1 MLDALN
7 VVKNFGGL
15 RALDNCSISIKQGEI
30 CGLIGPNGS
39 GKSTLF
45 NVITGYYS
53 SDSGEIRFKEL
64 RIDKMTP
71 YDIVDMGISRTF
83 QLPSLFKKM
92 TVMEN
97 MLIAPKS
104 QKGENIWR
112 AWFGT
117 GISQQEHDNY
127 KKAMELLEFLD
138 IVQLRNEYADNISFG
153 QQKLLELARAL
164 MTDPEIMLLDEP
176 TGGINPVLVN
186 KIITSLKEM
195 REKGVTLLIV
205 EHNMS
210 VVSSLCDRVY
220 VLDHGKNIASGTPDE
235 VINNEEV
242 IEAYLGAQYAA

>member
-7 VVKNFGGL
+7 VVKHFGGL
-15 RALDNCSISIKQGEI
+15 RALDNCSISIEQGEI

-53 SDSGEIRFKEL
+53 SDSGEIRFKDIS
-64 RIDKMTP
+64 IDTMAP
-71 YDIVDMGISRTF
+71 YDIVNMGMSRTF

-97 MLIAPKS
+97 MLIAPKT

-112 AWFGT
+112 VWFGT
-117 GISQQEHDNY
+117 GICRQEHDNY
-127 KKAMELLEFLD
+127 KKAMELLDFLD
-138 IVQLRNEYADNISFG
+138 LAQLRNEYADNISFG

-164 MTDPEIMLLDEP
+164 MTDPEILLLDEP

-186 KIITSLKEM
+186 KIIRFLKEM
-195 REKGVTLLIV
+195 RERGVTLLIV

-220 VLDHGKNIASGTPDE
+220 VLDHGKNITSGTLGE
-235 VINNEEV
+235 VINNKEV
-242 IEAYLGAQYAA
+242 IEAYLGAQHAA